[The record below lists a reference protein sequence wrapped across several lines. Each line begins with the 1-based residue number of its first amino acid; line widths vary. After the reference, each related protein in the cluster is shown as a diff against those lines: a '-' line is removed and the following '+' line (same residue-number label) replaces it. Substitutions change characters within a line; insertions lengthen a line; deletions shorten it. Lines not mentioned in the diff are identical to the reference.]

1 MKITGRDFSAGRG
14 VGDFDSPSSSRRESH
29 QIREG
34 RPSPLSFFFF
44 PLARLHEQWEGLMLP
59 GSNASSGCVATGST
73 WSGSHASGVI
83 GSAR

>member
-44 PLARLHEQWEGLMLP
+44 PLALLHEQ
-59 GSNASSGCVATGST
+59 
-73 WSGSHASGVI
+73 
-83 GSAR
+83 